1 MSQENLEIKALAH
14 VAFDAL
20 NRGDLDGYL
29 SLVHPEAEFTSMI
42 AEAEGET
49 FRGHDG
55 ARRWWK
61 SVRAT
66 FTEVHW
72 DYDLVQARGDRGVAM
87 LRIQGTLSGIEV
99 AQTMWQAIVLQDG
112 KAVWWGFFRT
122 EAEALEAVGLSEQD
136 AHADS

>member
-1 MSQENLEIKALAH
+1 MSQENVELEDLAH
-14 VAFDAL
+14 LAVDAL

-29 SLVHPEAEFTSMI
+29 STVHPEAEFTSMI

-61 SVRAT
+61 SVRMA

-72 DYDLVQARGDRGVAM
+72 DYEVVGVRGDRGVAM
-87 LRIQGTLSGIEV
+87 IRIHGTLSGIEV
-99 AQTMWQAIVLQDG
+99 VQTMWQAVVARDR

-122 EAEALEAVGLSEQD
+122 KADALEAVGLSEQD
-136 AHADS
+136 AHADP